1 MYIEPM
7 NPDEMCE
14 QIKAFLL
21 EGAKQL
27 KAFCD
32 ANNVTIAGYTAPE
45 EKRIRQEFETEL
57 TTGHDLLGLCLDN
70 SIDPSDPLLQESLY
84 QGYKHGYI
92 VQDFNAFM
100 AHAVKEITEYR
111 KRHKKGRKHFEFE
124 RAPGR

>member
-1 MYIEPM
+1 MGIKPIT
-7 NPDEMCE
+7 PDELE
-14 QIKAFLL
+14 SQISAFLI

-45 EKRIRQEFETEL
+45 EKRIQQEFETEL

-70 SIDPSDPLLQESLY
+70 SIDPCDPLLKESLY

-92 VQDFNAFM
+92 VRDFNAFM
-100 AHAVKEITEYR
+100 EHAVKEITEYR

-124 RAPGR
+124 RVNP